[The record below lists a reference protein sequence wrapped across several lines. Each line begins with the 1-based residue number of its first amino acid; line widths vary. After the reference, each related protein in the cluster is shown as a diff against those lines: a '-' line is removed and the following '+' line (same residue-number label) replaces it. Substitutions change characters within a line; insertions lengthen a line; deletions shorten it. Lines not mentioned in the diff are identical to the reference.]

1 MLDIP
6 WFEVLGGDLV
16 AVRTILEQPAPLL
29 SFIEGSKQ
37 PLQVPVYVLA
47 SEADF
52 EATAMIGK
60 MVYAPGILD
69 YLPVEW
75 TGGHLSIGMWA
86 DCRELYAADITP
98 LPVGD
103 WESTNTE
110 VE

>member
-1 MLDIP
+1 
-6 WFEVLGGDLV
+6 
-16 AVRTILEQPAPLL
+16 
-29 SFIEGSKQ
+29 
-37 PLQVPVYVLA
+37 
-47 SEADF
+47 
-52 EATAMIGK
+52 MIGK